1 MTVWA
6 MFFRETDR
14 PVLIPDHALEEI
26 EKNAEP
32 ISGESDV
39 SKIDTPEGGGAIGIQ
54 YISNTLTPENQRRIP

>member
-6 MFFRETDR
+6 VFFRETDR
-14 PVLIPDHALEEI
+14 PVLIPDHAPEEI

-39 SKIDTPEGGGAIGIQ
+39 SKIDTPEGRYGKA
-54 YISNTLTPENQRRIP
+54 N